1 MLTCNHCGGDL
12 PSLHYRAKSGESY
25 CSMGCFGEK
34 EHPVNKIVEAKE
46 LAGSVSNLMT
56 ADNHEPNTAGQ
67 KLINKGY
74 PNALD

>member
-25 CSMGCFGEK
+25 CSMSCFGEK
-34 EHPVNKIVEAKE
+34 EHPDNSEKFVEAKE
-46 LAGSVSNLMT
+46 LAGNKALT
-56 ADNHEPNTAGQ
+56 DNHQPNTAGQ